1 MSDAMENNDQEQY
14 SVIVYNANLLTGWV
28 AVSDANFTSCR
39 IATIVQFRSSIAV
52 AKERVGLENRLMK
65 LGWNIV

>member
-1 MSDAMENNDQEQY
+1 MKKNDQERY
-14 SVIVYNANLLTGWV
+14 SVIVFNANILTGWV